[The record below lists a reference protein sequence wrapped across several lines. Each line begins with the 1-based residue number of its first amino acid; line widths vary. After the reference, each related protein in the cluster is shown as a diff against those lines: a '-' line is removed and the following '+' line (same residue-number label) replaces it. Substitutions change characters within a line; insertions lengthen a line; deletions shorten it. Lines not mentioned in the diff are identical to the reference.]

1 MNEYIEA
8 GKIINTHGVAGEL
21 KLEVWLD
28 SADYMKRF
36 KRIFVAKIPL
46 FTDNLAPS
54 GAGCATG
61 ASKRASG
68 AGNCPELTEYR
79 VLSLRNQKGFAL
91 AKLEG
96 VTDINMAMELKNR
109 TVYVRREDA
118 GLKPGEY
125 FLCDIVGASVV
136 DDRLGEIGVL
146 KEIFESP
153 AQPVYVVRGETEHLI
168 PAVPE
173 FVKGVDFS
181 GEIPV
186 VHVSLIEGM

>member
-46 FTDNLAPS
+46 FTDNRA
-54 GAGCATG
+54 
-61 ASKRASG
+61 ASG

-153 AQPVYVVRGETEHLI
+153 AQPVYVVKGETEHLI

-181 GEIPV
+181 GVIPV